1 MADSAVVWMACVPFW
16 RKRLDG
22 YRQMFNV
29 MHGESHADAILLIVY
44 GDCRLQQDADSQL
57 SRR

>member
-1 MADSAVVWMACVPFW
+1 MACVPFW

>member
-1 MADSAVVWMACVPFW
+1 
-16 RKRLDG
+16 
-22 YRQMFNV
+22 MFNV